1 MLTPPASPFT
11 TADFSPQGGGID
23 FLGLRWVSLT
33 IVGRDLVSELN
44 NVTQDMGVFCIGAW
58 VPWKFRQLCK
68 NEHEYT
74 VRNYTTFREKVEVAL
89 SMTYSSEAVM
99 PRPHGVV
106 RRQLGSTQKVNAPQ
120 RLAFTAVKRGPENS
134 LYAAANYGPALQA
147 LGLIAS
153 YRSQARDGKESLR
166 IPITSEDAGTTE
178 IVESVD
184 KALRAAPNYS
194 LLSSL
199 DAAEAS
205 WSEIR
210 DLGVAGLD
218 PARLRAAEFA
228 KVKRAFREKLLPR
241 SVELPGFSRTLTTRL
256 IIETLRDAEGLSDW
270 ELRNVW
276 YTGRYNANKKF
287 SPLEPM
293 LQDHCARW
301 SCLMARQYQRYP
313 LELFLWC
320 FEEGLGKGAR
330 SIDEIVTSWRKR
342 SPEFNDS
349 FKNPFR
355 EYLNGVAG
363 DLLQNTDLATSRLW
377 NRKVIDL
384 DDDRFEHVKD
394 AKGDLAL
401 DDALYMLGAWFW
413 RVLARLEG
421 PVSSELMKLG
431 GSDRMAM
438 SWFVTWLSS
447 RLNLTVGELV
457 REIFSDLVFAQH
469 MRIALARFDGKA
481 QRLRFMLGDSGIEP
495 TVSALKDLAKL
506 PLPWMPDRLNSLIGL
521 LCDCDV
527 LKDEDGRL
535 SLGRAA
541 HEIADIGA

>member
-44 NVTQDMGVFCIGAW
+44 NVTQDMGIFCIGAW

-68 NEHEYT
+68 SEREYT
-74 VRNYTTFREKVEVAL
+74 VRNYIAFREKVEVAL
-89 SMTYSSEAVM
+89 SMTYSSEAEM
-99 PRPHGVV
+99 PRPYGLV
-106 RRQLGSTQKVNAPQ
+106 RRQLGSTQKANAPQ
-120 RLAFTAVKRGPENS
+120 RLAFTAAKRGPENS

-166 IPITSEDAGTTE
+166 IPITSDDTGTTQ

-199 DAAEAS
+199 DAEEAS
-205 WSEIR
+205 WADIR
-210 DLGVAGLD
+210 KLGMAGLD
-218 PARLRAAEFA
+218 PARVRAAEFA
-228 KVKRAFREKLLPR
+228 NVKRAFREKLLPR
-241 SVELPGFSRTLTTRL
+241 SVEQPGFSRTLTTRL
-256 IIETLRDAEGLSDW
+256 IIETLRGTEGLADW
-270 ELRNVW
+270 EIRNVW
-276 YTGRYNANKKF
+276 YTRRYHPNKKF
-287 SPLEPM
+287 APMDPL
-293 LQDHCARW
+293 LQDHRARW

-313 LELFLWC
+313 LEVFLWC
-320 FEEGLGKGAR
+320 FEEGLAKGAR
-330 SIDEIVTSWRKR
+330 SIDEIVATWRKR
-342 SPEFNDS
+342 SPEFNEA
-349 FKNPFR
+349 FNTPFR
-355 EYLNGVAG
+355 DYLAGVAG
-363 DLLQNTDLATSRLW
+363 DLLRETDLATSQLW
-377 NRKVIDL
+377 NRTVIAL
-384 DDDRFEHVKD
+384 DDDRFEHVEN

-401 DDALYMLGAWFW
+401 DDALYMLAAWFW
-413 RVLARLEG
+413 RVLARLEE
-421 PVSSELMKLG
+421 PVSAELMKLG

-438 SWFVTWLSS
+438 TWFCTWL
-447 RLNLTVGELV
+447 LNRETLTLGELV

-527 LKDEDGRL
+527 LKDESGRL
-535 SLGRAA
+535 SLGAA
-541 HEIADIGA
+541 AEEI